1 MNDPTLDPTL
11 MEVVT
16 VLAALLALA
25 VVARAYRVRERTL
38 DARVERLEARIYR
51 LTHHL
56 GLSDPS
62 AELEEARRLA
72 AAGDTRRAIDE
83 YRKVTGAGPED
94 AAKAVEG
101 MAKAAPKK

>member
-1 MNDPTLDPTL
+1 V
-11 MEVVT
+11 EAVT
-16 VLAALLALA
+16 ILAALLALA
-25 VVARAYRVRERTL
+25 VAARTYRVREQRL

-72 AAGDTRRAIDE
+72 AGGNKQRAIAE

-101 MAKAAPKK
+101 MAKAAQKK